1 MRSPISPESIHD
13 APLRQSA
20 FLVFF
25 LENIMNGDVFENC
38 VAIAAIAC
46 VAIFASKLNLD
57 PALSSAAIA
66 AIAGLAG
73 HGVSG
78 TVARFTRKED
88 TQ

>member
-1 MRSPISPESIHD
+1 M
-13 APLRQSA
+13 
-20 FLVFF
+20 
-25 LENIMNGDVFENC
+25 ENIMNGDVFENC